1 MNCTGLNSADGGS
14 FSGTSTITFL
24 STRCR
29 APGGSVLPPGPGSI
43 DPVGSGDMLPLKE
56 CAPNVTAKCVA
67 QTPYPFRLPA
77 RAKPRPHPKRPLGD
91 SSNVAVFSPHR
102 AMCCFGA
109 QNGNTRSHL
118 ALTIL

>member
-1 MNCTGLNSADGGS
+1 MNCSGLNSADGGS

-67 QTPYPFRLPA
+67 QTLYPFRLPPALSLVLA
-77 RAKPRPHPKRPLGD
+77 RSALSATAAMSPF
-91 SSNVAVFSPHR
+91 FS
-102 AMCCFGA
+102 A
-109 QNGNTRSHL
+109 
-118 ALTIL
+118 